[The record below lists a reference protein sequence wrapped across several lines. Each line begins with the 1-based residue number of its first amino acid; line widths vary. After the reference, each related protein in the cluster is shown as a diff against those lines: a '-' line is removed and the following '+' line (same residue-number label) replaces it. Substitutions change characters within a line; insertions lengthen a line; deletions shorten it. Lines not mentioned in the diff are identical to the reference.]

1 VLKLI
6 LKKIGSNLIS
16 GKSILNITLPVI
28 IFDKRSNLEKYA
40 YMLSYAPI
48 FLERAALQDDPL
60 E

>member
-16 GKSILNITLPVI
+16 GKSILNISLPVI
-28 IFDKRSNLEKYA
+28 VFDKRSNLEKFA

-48 FLERAALQDDPL
+48 FLEKAAANNDHL